1 MLILD
6 TNVYI
11 DVLADSGLANRL
23 ADAVE
28 ASGEIIGL
36 SSVVVAE
43 LLIGA
48 RAHERARLTAFVT
61 DGVAPSDYCTP
72 THEDWMAAGAALQR
86 LGGEEATR
94 GRSFWNDLLIAASC
108 ARVSATLLTR
118 NVEDFRP
125 ILRIIPVAVDA
136 RPA

>member
-11 DVLADSGLANRL
+11 DVLADSGLADRL

-28 ASGEIIGL
+28 ANAESLGV
-36 SSVVVAE
+36 SSVVLAE
-43 LLIGA
+43 LLVGT
-48 RAHERARLTAFVT
+48 RPHERARLTAFVT
-61 DGVAPSDYCTP
+61 DGVAPRDYCTP
-72 THEDWMAAGAALQR
+72 THSDWITAAAALHA
-86 LGGEEATR
+86 LGGEDATR

-108 ARVSATLLTR
+108 ARVSATLFTR
-118 NVEDFRP
+118 NVEDFR
-125 ILRIIPVAVDA
+125 RIQRVIPLSVRP